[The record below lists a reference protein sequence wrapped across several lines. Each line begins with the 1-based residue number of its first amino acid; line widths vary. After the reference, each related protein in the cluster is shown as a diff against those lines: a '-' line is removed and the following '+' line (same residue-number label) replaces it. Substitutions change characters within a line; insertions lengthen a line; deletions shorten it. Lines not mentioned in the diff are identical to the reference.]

1 MRSGR
6 HVALKIFGGSAATPT
21 FLPAI
26 SKIGSSVALVATV
39 FGVRA
44 FGAFFAEGP
53 ESFRRTIF
61 WVGAMVLC
69 RNDSGQGAAHPGHG
83 TKNNKSA
90 RRGVDGEHF

>member
-1 MRSGR
+1 M
-6 HVALKIFGGSAATPT
+6 ALKIFGGSAATPT

-61 WVGAMVLC
+61 LVGAMALF
-69 RNDSGQGAAHPGHG
+69 RNDFEHGAAHPGHG
-83 TKNNKSA
+83 TRDNKFA